1 MVDEEVDLIK
11 KKRRGEKKT
20 RISESWQS
28 EMPAGSLICKE
39 I

>member
-11 KKRRGEKKT
+11 KEEKKGHVFST
-20 RISESWQS
+20 VGN
-28 EMPAGSLICKE
+28 EMPTERLICKE